1 LDADFRLISATNRNP
16 LDAIREGNLRE
27 DLYYRINTIEIQ
39 VPPLRERAEDVQHLA
54 EHFLRIYAEKYNR
67 TVRSI
72 SQLAYER
79 MFAYSWPGN
88 VRELQN
94 VMERAVLL
102 AKGEVIEESA
112 IPMPKPTARAA
123 QAATAATAPPLSRPV
138 TQANAGA
145 AGTAAPA
152 TGAGPAPPAQMS
164 DLTLEQLARLI
175 VNKMPSPK
183 SGASRVDIFTQL
195 EGAIVR
201 AALERTRGNKQ
212 AAANL
217 LGLYRPRLYSMLRKH
232 NLHDTIR
239 ESEQSAPETDVAE
252 DDLIESVALNQDPV
266 PVLAELVFAAPG
278 GAEPEPP
285 KESTPPKDASG

>member
-1 LDADFRLISATNRNP
+1 YYRVGSEKALEADFRLISATNRNP
-16 LDAIREGNLRE
+16 LDAIRDGALRE
-27 DLYYRINTIEIQ
+27 DLFYRINTIEIQ

-72 SQLAYER
+72 SQQAYER

-112 IPMPKPTARAA
+112 IPMPKPTVRAA
-123 QAATAATAPPLSRPV
+123 QAATAATAPPISRP
-138 TQANAGA
+138 
-145 AGTAAPA
+145 AAPVGVSA
-152 TGAGPAPPAQMS
+152 PPPAQMS

-183 SGASRVDIFTQL
+183 SGGGPVGNFSQ
-195 EGAIVR
+195 R
-201 AALERTRGNKQ
+201 ARATVP
-212 AAANL
+212 AA
-217 LGLYRPRLYSMLRKH
+217 
-232 NLHDTIR
+232 
-239 ESEQSAPETDVAE
+239 
-252 DDLIESVALNQDPV
+252 
-266 PVLAELVFAAPG
+266 
-278 GAEPEPP
+278 PEPP
-285 KESTPPKDASG
+285 TGQKQAGAHLRRPYRPPPYSKFTAHNPHDTL